1 MSVPKLDFTLEAL
14 LSFETESLRYF
25 RSAYQPIKH
34 NRKASPVIDLLPT
47 LNCRRANLVPPHILV
62 ICTLLLA
69 GCDGPQSALDPA
81 GRGAQRIAE
90 IFWWMTITGTV
101 IWIAVIALALWAVGA
116 SAEADNQ
123 RRSNLL
129 IVGCGAIFPTVAL
142 AALLVYGLAPIPTLL
157 APAPEGSLKIAVAG
171 EQWWWRIRYEMPEGE
186 GVVLANEIR
195 LPVGEPVE
203 FRLDSPDVIHSFW
216 IPSLG
221 GKMDM
226 IPGRVTRIALT
237 PTKTG
242 VFRGACAEYCGTSH
256 ALMSFDVVV
265 HEKQDFERWLAHQS
279 APARSPSAP
288 EAARGQ
294 ELFLA
299 NGCGACHTVRGTPA
313 NGVVGPDLTHVG
325 GRLSIGAGTLPNE
338 VDALVKWIA
347 RTEHTKPGVLMPQFG
362 MLPEE
367 DLQALAVY
375 LKGLE

>member
-14 LSFETESLRYF
+14 LSFETEPLCHF
-25 RSAYQPIKH
+25 RSVYQPIKH

-47 LNCRRANLVPPHILV
+47 LNCRRANLVPAHILV

-221 GKMDM
+221 GKIDM
-226 IPGRVTRIALT
+226 IPGRVTRLALT